1 MPCERNWKGW
11 GSSMRNSDMQMQEIL
26 ARAERIKDKRILKN
40 RIAADAAAGG
50 ICLLLT
56 AVVGAMIPRLK
67 EAAADR
73 VGGAYG
79 SLILGTPYLGY
90 ILIGILG
97 FALGVCLTLLGIHIR
112 RLKGRGSK

>member
-11 GSSMRNSDMQMQEIL
+11 GSSMRNSDMQMHEIL
-26 ARAERIKDKRILKN
+26 ARAERIKHNRILKK
-40 RIAADAAAGG
+40 RIAADAAACG
-50 ICLLLT
+50 ICLLLMAAVGLT
-56 AVVGAMIPRLK
+56 APGLK
-67 EAAADR
+67 EAADS
-73 VGGAYG
+73 VGTAYG

-97 FALGVCLTLLGIHIR
+97 FALGVCLTLLGIHIC